1 MNWVGGRKM
10 AENYVCPHCGSD
22 NVQRFSVA
30 FENGA
35 STIDTK
41 TKTAGVGISGALGI
55 GGAQSHTTG
64 VQLSQIAQKTAP
76 PAKKGYKWAIII
88 SIIVYFLVANLAD
101 SMLSLGSSTSGILG
115 LVGLAGSAYF
125 LGYVKVY
132 CYNTKTWPVLYSQ
145 WENSW
150 ICMKCGNTF
159 TM

>member
-1 MNWVGGRKM
+1 MCVHIVDLTMSNGFPLPLKM
-10 AENYVCPHCGSD
+10 AHLQLIPKRKRQASA
-22 NVQRFSVA
+22 SV
-30 FENGA
+30 
-35 STIDTK
+35 
-41 TKTAGVGISGALGI
+41 VLWVLG
-55 GGAQSHTTG
+55 GGQSHMTG